1 MSDRIQVL
9 DGWKE
14 LKEIVDG
21 LEFDV
26 TKNSVKGNAAAG
38 VRVRKALRLLKKKTG
53 ELVKTMVGLDK
64 LEKQEKVA
72 AKAPTAE

>member
-1 MSDRIQVL
+1 MQVL

-14 LKEIVDG
+14 IKELVDN

-38 VRVRKALRLLKKKTG
+38 VRVRKALRHLASLSRA
-53 ELVKTMVGLDK
+53 LVKLTVQLDK
-64 LEKQEKVA
+64 KNKETKPVDPTPVA
-72 AKAPTAE
+72 E